1 MLTDNDVSKAAMSLT
16 TIGWGKT
23 KPVVLNR
30 KRKTWTQWQAEKWSE
45 TKWQFFPCI
54 CTRYSFHVTFYMV
67 FSIWFCSNRHTYS
80 FSSTVA
86 LHSSEKQI
94 RPGLIRG
101 FYLPCPQW
109 AGFCRFTRKNNGWF
123 GEEMKRC
130 HRSSTVSNCVHA
142 FPFPNNPPQCPP
154 PLIIFLFLSHSPCLS
169 FSRLLLSPSPSS
181 RLQLHYRIITVA
193 GPHNMDSVT
202 CVSLSRFTPSLCV
215 CLFFFT
221 IPLCFLKTTS
231 TFI

>member
-1 MLTDNDVSKAAMSLT
+1 MLTDDDVSKAATSLT

-54 CTRYSFHVTFYMV
+54 FTCYSFHVTFYMV

-109 AGFCRFTRKNNGWF
+109 AGFSRFTRKNNGWL
-123 GEEMKRC
+123 EKRW
-130 HRSSTVSNCVHA
+130 SA
-142 FPFPNNPPQCPP
+142 AIAAAQCQ
-154 PLIIFLFLSHSPCLS
+154 IVCMHFLFLTI
-169 FSRLLLSPSPSS
+169 LLNVL
-181 RLQLHYRIITVA
+181 
-193 GPHNMDSVT
+193 
-202 CVSLSRFTPSLCV
+202 
-215 CLFFFT
+215 
-221 IPLCFLKTTS
+221 PL
-231 TFI
+231 